1 MRSRKL
7 LRRFG
12 RLALLLAPA
21 SMALGLLAYTAPV
34 ASASTASLASAASTG
49 TGWLRLAHLSPNTP
63 PVDVYLYSF
72 HNPNAMIVLDHVAYG
87 TISGYETVPSGEY
100 TVAMRG
106 AGASPSSPPVLSTT
120 VNVHGGDAYTV
131 AGMGPANG
139 LQLQIF
145 RDRLTTPRGKALVRI
160 IQASLVQHR
169 VTVTAGR
176 KVLVRDLQFAKVTS
190 YVAVPAGTW
199 NVKAAGVS
207 EHTSSPIDLVA
218 GTIHTIVVLDD
229 PGHLMLDD
237 LVDAAGSRVVP
248 VGAPA
253 TGLGGTAP
261 RPAPSS
267 VPWLLLVAAGLLLCA
282 GGARWATRPRGA
294 FGNRRPPAVT

>member
-1 MRSRKL
+1 MQSRKV

-21 SMALGLLAYTAPV
+21 SMALGLLAYAAPA
-34 ASASTASLASAASTG
+34 ASASAASTG

-72 HNPNAMIVLDHVAYG
+72 HNPNALIVLDHVAYG
-87 TISGYETVPSGEY
+87 TVSGYETVPSGEY
-100 TVAMRG
+100 TVAMRA

-120 VNVHGGDAYTV
+120 VNVHAGDAYTV

-139 LQLQIF
+139 LQLQILK
-145 RDRLTTPRGKALVRI
+145 DRLTTPRGKALVRI

-169 VTVTAGR
+169 VTVTAGH
-176 KVLVRDLQFAKVTS
+176 KVLVHNLQFAKVTG

-207 EHTSSPIDLVA
+207 EHTSASIDLVA

-229 PGHLMLDD
+229 PGRLTLDD
-237 LVDAAGSRVVP
+237 LVDAAGSRVTP
-248 VGAPA
+248 VGPAP

-267 VPWLLLVAAGLLLCA
+267 LPWLLLVACGLLLCGA
-282 GGARWATRPRGA
+282 GARWATRPQGA